1 MAQECGS
8 RSDYEV
14 LITEEY
20 FPFWDEETQRVWAE
34 GLKSFTELCG
44 CDPDADVEDHD
55 ILCQL
60 LLDRGLALRQ
70 PLSGA
75 DMELFLRL
83 DEEIKARSL
92 CWCSDYFIA
101 TTVVTR
107 EILIALASERC
118 GGGDR

>member
-1 MAQECGS
+1 MVSECGT

-20 FPFWDEETQRVWAE
+20 FPFWDEETQMVWAE
-34 GLKSFTELCG
+34 GLKSFADLCG

-60 LLDRGLALRQ
+60 LLDRGLALRH
-70 PLSGA
+70 PLMGA
-75 DMELFLRL
+75 DMELFLGL
-83 DEEIKARSL
+83 DEGTKARSL

-101 TTVVTR
+101 TAGVTQ
-107 EILIALASERC
+107 EILIALARERC
-118 GGGDR
+118 SGGER

>member
-1 MAQECGS
+1 MVTENGL

-20 FPFWDEETQRVWAE
+20 FPFWDEETKKVWAE
-34 GLKSFTELCG
+34 GLKSFTELCD
-44 CDPDADVEDHD
+44 CCPEADVEDHD

-60 LLDRGLALRQ
+60 LLDRGLAIRQ

-75 DMELFLRL
+75 DMELFLGL
-83 DEEIKARSL
+83 DEGLKARSL

-101 TTVVTR
+101 TAGVTR
-107 EILIALASERC
+107 EILIALARERC
-118 GGGDR
+118 GGTR

>member
-1 MAQECGS
+1 MDTAYGS
-8 RSDYEV
+8 KSDYEV

-34 GLKSFTELCG
+34 GLRGFTELCG

-70 PLSGA
+70 PLSGT
-75 DMELFLRL
+75 DMELFLAL
-83 DEEIKARSL
+83 DEGIKASSL
-92 CWCSDYFIA
+92 RWSSDYFIA
-101 TTVVTR
+101 TASVTR
-107 EILIALASERC
+107 EILIAIARERC
-118 GGGDR
+118 GGGER

>member
-1 MAQECGS
+1 MVSECGM

-20 FPFWDEETQRVWAE
+20 FPFWDEETKEVWAE
-34 GLKSFTELCG
+34 GLKSFVALCG

-70 PLSGA
+70 SLSGV
-75 DMELFLRL
+75 DLDLFLGL
-83 DEEIKARSL
+83 DEGLKARSL

-101 TTVVTR
+101 TPQVTR

-118 GGGDR
+118 KGAER

>member
-1 MAQECGS
+1 MVTECES

-20 FPFWDEETQRVWAE
+20 FPFWDEETQRVWAD

-75 DMELFLRL
+75 DLNLFLGL
-83 DEEIKARSL
+83 DEGLKARSL

-101 TTVVTR
+101 TPQVTR
-107 EILIALASERC
+107 EILTALASERC
-118 GGGDR
+118 KGAER

>member
-1 MAQECGS
+1 MVLECGT

-34 GLKSFTELCG
+34 GLKGFTALCG

-60 LLDRGLALRQ
+60 LLDRGLAIRQ

-75 DMELFLRL
+75 DLDLFLGL
-83 DEEIKARSL
+83 DEGLKARSL

-101 TTVVTR
+101 TPHVTR
-107 EILIALASERC
+107 EILIVLASERC
-118 GGGDR
+118 KGAER

>member
-1 MAQECGS
+1 MECGT

-20 FPFWDEETQRVWAE
+20 FPFWDVETKEVWAE

-44 CDPDADVEDHD
+44 CAPDADVEDHD

-60 LLDRGLALRQ
+60 LLDRGLAIRH

-75 DMELFLRL
+75 DMDLFLGL
-83 DEEIKARSL
+83 DEELKARSL

-101 TTVVTR
+101 TAGVTR
-107 EILIALASERC
+107 EILIALASERS
-118 GGGDR
+118 GGGGR